1 MDYSDESDTV
11 SVNNDNEMALKSAR
25 IPVDEAFD
33 LSSKIIT
40 IKAGPPPSTTTLKIH
55 HAVLV
60 RSSEYFK
67 RVLKHEW
74 ASLRSDPDTLDM
86 GPTHTASDIKTYCNW
101 LYSGT
106 IPTRNFDDEDGAKSD
121 YIFIDLASAYAFGEQ
136 IMDQSYKRCALETLA
151 GVQIGAPDYPCAE
164 AFVIVYDGT
173 PEGSPARRM
182 LVDMYAYGAVDSKCW
197 ASAFEALPKEALV
210 DVLRAMVRVRR
221 ENTGRPWREIG
232 GYWEGERE

>member
-1 MDYSDESDTV
+1 MHSTS
-11 SVNNDNEMALKSAR
+11 
-25 IPVDEAFD
+25 

-40 IKAGPPPSTTTLKIH
+40 LEAGQPPSTTTIKIH
-55 HAVLV
+55 QAVLV

-74 ASLRSDPDTLDM
+74 ASLRSDPDTIDM
-86 GPTHTASDIKTYCNW
+86 GPTHTASDVKTYCNW

-106 IPTRNFDDEDGAKSD
+106 IPTRDFDDEDGAKSD
-121 YIFIDLASAYAFGEQ
+121 YIFIDLASPPHPFLHPELTPQQASAYAFGEQ
-136 IMDQSYKRCALETLA
+136 IMDQSYKRCVLETLA

-197 ASAFEALPKEALV
+197 GSAFEALPREALV
-210 DVLRAMVRVRR
+210 DVLRAMVKVRR
-221 ENTGRPWREIG
+221 ENMGRPWREVG
-232 GYWEGERE
+232 VYWEGEV